1 MARFKT
7 RRQARYDILRSRG
20 FSHAEAL
27 ETSRLAKKKFKVS
40 RQDKYQYLRGEHF
53 TTLEAFEFSK
63 LDKKYPALQ
72 QIIRERG
79 FQWRAFQAKC
89 RAKGWR
95 SEVRRQREWGDWL
108 GEFYSKRHYAT
119 REGKQK
125 IITWV
130 VTKDRKGRTLKQPR
144 ISPWDWYDYIFA
156 KLPDQLKWDTPRSA
170 RLKKQPDVQVDRL
183 QTRRWVE
190 DLKKSRDRAITQ
202 SDKAKFQTQIN
213 NLERS
218 LRRAK

>member
-1 MARFKT
+1 MR
-7 RRQARYDILRSRG
+7 
-20 FSHAEAL
+20 
-27 ETSRLAKKKFKVS
+27 

-79 FQWRAFQAKC
+79 FQWKAFQAKC

-95 SEVRRQREWGDWL
+95 SEARRQQEWNNWL
-108 GEFYSKRHYAT
+108 GEFYSKHHYAT

-144 ISPWDWYDYIFA
+144 ISPWDYYDFVFA
-156 KLPDQLKWDTPRSA
+156 KLPDELKWDTPRGGN
-170 RLKKQPDVQVDRL
+170 RNKQGPFDP
-183 QTRRWVE
+183 
-190 DLKKSRDRAITQ
+190 AIM
-202 SDKAKFQTQIN
+202 
-213 NLERS
+213 ERS
-218 LRRAK
+218 IINQQKREWIAGLKESAKRDPRNRGRYEEQARNLGFKGRFG